1 MKRYAYYVF
10 MVVAAALCS
19 CSGPLKK
26 ERVISVTIEPQR
38 YFVEQ
43 IAGGKFSVHCVVPAG
58 QSPETFDPS
67 PRQMA
72 EIGRSTAYFRIGYIG
87 FEQAW
92 MENIQ
97 ENNPDMPLFDLSK
110 GMTLIHGSEEMEE
123 TEHRMAGG
131 SHTHLI
137 DPHIWSS
144 FEGARTIARNTLDA
158 LITIDEENSSYY
170 RTNYNK
176 LCAVIDSTE
185 AEADKLLKPLL
196 SRTFIIYHPSLTY
209 FAKEYG
215 LTQLCIEFDGKE
227 PSPSQMKELIDTARK
242 HNVRVV
248 FVQQEFDSKNAALVA
263 EETGC
268 RLVVINPLAYDW
280 PGEMLH
286 IAKSLAEGL

>member
-1 MKRYAYYVF
+1 MKKYIYYF
-10 MVVAAALCS
+10 FVVMAALLCS
-19 CSGPLKK
+19 CSGSLKK
-26 ERVISVTIEPQR
+26 ERIISVTIEPQR

-43 IAGGKFSVHCVVPAG
+43 IAGDKFKVHCVVPAG

-72 EIGRSTAYFRIGYIG
+72 EIGRSIAYFRIGYIG

-92 MENIQ
+92 MENIRK
-97 ENNPDMPLFDLSK
+97 NNPDMPVFDLSK
-110 GMTLIHGSEEMEE
+110 GLALVHGTEQMEE
-123 TEHRMAGG
+123 AGHSASG
-131 SHTHLI
+131 GHHTHQV

-144 FEGARTIARNTLDA
+144 FEGARTIARNVLDA
-158 LITIDEENSSYY
+158 LVMLDKENSSYY
-170 RTNYNK
+170 RENYGK

-185 AEADKLLKPLL
+185 TAASKLLKPLL

>member
-1 MKRYAYYVF
+1 M
-10 MVVAAALCS
+10 
-19 CSGPLKK
+19 
-26 ERVISVTIEPQR
+26 
-38 YFVEQ
+38 
-43 IAGGKFSVHCVVPAG
+43 HCVVPAG

-97 ENNPDMPLFDLSK
+97 ENNPDMQVFDLSK
-110 GMTLIHGSEEMEE
+110 GLALVHDAGLMEGTVHGVS
-123 TEHRMAGG
+123 GG
-131 SHTHLI
+131 HHTHQV

-158 LITIDEENSSYY
+158 LIAVDGENGSYY
-170 RTNYNK
+170 RANYDR